1 MELVMKVN
9 IIFRYNVE
17 KVFRYIRMDKDMKDI
32 GKVEKRMV
40 KVFKYLLMEIN
51 IKDIGKMV

>member
-9 IIFRYNVE
+9 IIFHYNVE
-17 KVFRYIRMDKDMKDI
+17 KVFKYMRMDKDMKDI